1 MNGERYSD
9 LSVTA
14 WKRCRGVREQKH
26 LQSSVKGLPDWK
38 SKVPGTGGVRLV
50 MEPPRVGSEELVVP
64 VSSQFSDVTLTA
76 WKQLWREYLHQ
87 QNWPTLQISKAS
99 CETLTS
105 RPLHIGVHRK
115 APRTT
120 QKDFWFWKMSNTIKE
135 SMCLMIL
142 PCNKLLQHTLN
153 KGNLFLRTLQ
163 TVRKRYGTMCWTR
176 RRQWKLFRF
185 GPRLWNKERGRQ
197 ALSLSP
203 VMSTTI
209 VPDLQAG
216 ILLKF
221 ESLSLVSNSTS
232 FY

>member
-26 LQSSVKGLPDWK
+26 LQSSVKDLPDWK

-76 WKQLWREYLHQ
+76 WKQLWQEYLHQ
-87 QNWPTLQISKAS
+87 QNWPTLQISEPAVKHWPAGH
-99 CETLTS
+99 CTLES
-105 RPLHIGVHRK
+105 IERLL
-115 APRTT
+115 RTT
-120 QKDFWFWKMSNTIKE
+120 RKDFWFWKMSNTIKE
-135 SMCLMIL
+135 SMCLTIL
-142 PCNKLLQHTLN
+142 LCNELLQHTLN
-153 KGNLFLRTLQ
+153 RGNLILRMLQ
-163 TVRKRYGTMCWTR
+163 TVRECYSTMCWTR
-176 RRQWKLFRF
+176 RRQRKLFRF
-185 GPRLWNKERGRQ
+185 GLRLWNKKRGRQ

-221 ESLSLVSNSTS
+221 ESLSVVSNSTS